1 MSACEGYLTGAFLE
15 NREIST
21 FHSGDL
27 GKKNWR
33 LILTVVGSMA
43 VVWGSQWNLLG
54 FPGSMADCH
63 LPWRG
68 SLISEVLT
76 FFIILDTNEI
86 RLGPTGMP
94 VYESECE
101 QNLV

>member
-43 VVWGSQWNLLG
+43 VVWGSQ
-54 FPGSMADCH
+54 
-63 LPWRG
+63 
-68 SLISEVLT
+68 
-76 FFIILDTNEI
+76 
-86 RLGPTGMP
+86 
-94 VYESECE
+94 
-101 QNLV
+101 